1 MWHVELSPQAA
12 KWIRKADPQTAQRIR
27 DVLRAIASLDNPRSR
42 GKGLTGNLAGLW
54 RYRVGAYR
62 IICDIRDSELVILA
76 LDIGRR
82 DQIYDS
88 PPHWD

>member
-1 MWHVELSPQAA
+1 MWNVKLSTQAA

-54 RYRVGAYR
+54 RYRVGNYR
-62 IICDIRDSELVILA
+62 IVCDIRDRELVILT

-82 DQIYDS
+82 DQIYD
-88 PPHWD
+88 